1 MNGMEVQK
9 MAIYRTGR
17 GRSLLVAA
25 AVAATVGSGCATMNK
40 GFEQRVSVA
49 SDPLGAAVSVDG
61 APAGETP
68 VTVSLGNRWWGQG
81 GREAMI
87 RLEKD
92 GFRTSEIRVEPQV
105 SRWVWGNLV
114 LAAISGALAAAYSN
128 DAHDARDW
136 SPGKVAAGTLLWT
149 VGVDLVGG
157 GGFRLPGTVRPTLTP
172 SQLPVGEGVR

>member
-9 MAIYRTGR
+9 MAIHGTGR
-17 GRSLLVAA
+17 GRSLVVAA
-25 AVAATVGSGCATMNK
+25 AVAAAVGSGCATMNK

-49 SDPLGAAVSVDG
+49 SDPPGAAVSVDG

-81 GREAMI
+81 GREAVI

-114 LAAISGALAAAYSN
+114 LAAVSGALAAAYSN
-128 DAHDARDW
+128 DARDW
-136 SPGKVAAGTLLWT
+136 SPGKVAAGMLLWT

-157 GGFRLPGTVRPTLTP
+157 AGFRLPGAVRPTLAP
-172 SQLPVGEGVR
+172 SRFSVGESVR

>member
-1 MNGMEVQK
+1 
-9 MAIYRTGR
+9 MAIHGTSR
-17 GRSLLVAA
+17 GRSLLAAA
-25 AVAATVGSGCATMNK
+25 AVAATVGPGCATMNQ

-49 SDPLGAAVSVDG
+49 SAPPGAAVSVDG

-68 VTVSLGNRWWGQG
+68 VTVSLENRWWGQG
-81 GREAMI
+81 GREAVI

-92 GFRTSEIRVEPQV
+92 GFRTSEIWVEPQV

-114 LAAISGALAAAYSN
+114 LAAIAGSLAAAHSN
-128 DAHDARDW
+128 DTRDW

-157 GGFRLPGTVRPTLTP
+157 AGFRLPGTVRPTLAP
-172 SQLPVGEGVR
+172 SQFPVGEAAR